1 MRNMTHCDVSVKP
14 LCHKYKAIVPNA
26 TKLNINGSSYVYTIV
41 PVAPS
46 QPQGKH
52 GHDSVWKSCP
62 SLAFFLK
69 CFSEGGGGIYCY
81 ANFFLTLLLF
91 WDQISG
97 RGKCFFLG
105 GGANCLRGFPLW
117 KKARTEHQ

>member
-1 MRNMTHCDVSVKP
+1 MRNMIHCDVSVKP
-14 LCHKYKAIVPNA
+14 SCHKYKAIVPNA
-26 TKLNINGSSYVYTIV
+26 TKLNINGRSYVYTIV

-69 CFSEGGGGIYCY
+69 CFSEGRGEFIVM
-81 ANFFLTLLLF
+81 
-91 WDQISG
+91 QISFLCYYCFG
-97 RGKCFFLG
+97 TKFQGEANVVCFFLG
-105 GGANCLRGFPLW
+105 GGGKLPQGLPPV
-117 KKARTEHQ
+117 EESQD